1 MLHGL
6 NILRV
11 APVEFI
17 REALVLLPPLV
28 VLLFQVLRVVV
39 YSEWGRVI
47 LGVGSSHTFCA
58 WLALA
63 TEVNTEN
70 TFH

>member
-1 MLHGL
+1 MLHGI
-6 NILRV
+6 NILKV
-11 APVEFI
+11 ALLEFI

-47 LGVGSSHTFCA
+47 LGVGSSHTFCS